1 MSVEQ
6 ALAFHRQGR
15 LSEAASLYQAML
27 KADRER
33 FDALHGLGTV
43 RSQQGRHEEA
53 RTLFRRA
60 LRQNPKSPEAE
71 YNLALALASLRRY
84 DEAVLHYQR
93 ALALRPGFF
102 QAHNNL
108 GNIFKSLDRRA
119 EAMDQYR
126 QALEINPDFA
136 VGHNNLGNSLQ
147 ALERRDEAE
156 MHYRRAIAVEPR
168 YSEAYNNLG
177 NILHIQGRTEEAIT
191 CYRQALSLDRNYV
204 EALYNLGNV
213 LKELG
218 QFGDAAAALRRA
230 IALDPT
236 NTGAYLSLVD
246 TQKLK
251 PGDADFEA
259 MERLVTDKRALD
271 DSKRLTLHFALAG
284 LYDDLGRYDEA
295 FAHMVPG
302 NALKRREIVYDETA
316 MNDYF
321 SRVKQVFTPEF
332 VAALAGSGDPSAR
345 PLFIL
350 GMPRSGTTLVEQ
362 ILATHPKI
370 FGAGELDEFS
380 QLAKELSFPDGL
392 VALTPERLR
401 KLGADYVQR
410 IEARGNGA
418 VWITDKMPSN
428 FFYVGLI
435 HLALPNAR
443 IIHTRRNAA
452 DTCLSCYSKLF
463 VSRGQNF
470 SYDMGE
476 LGRYWRQYDALM
488 SHWRQVLPKGAMLE
502 LRYADLVADIE
513 TEARRLLA
521 WCGVDWDDACLAF
534 HRNKR
539 PVLTASVA
547 QVRQP
552 IYQSS
557 VGRWRAYERHLT
569 PLIRELT
576 PAQLAE

>member
-6 ALAFHRQGR
+6 ALSLHRRGR
-15 LSEAASLYQAML
+15 LSEAAALYQAVL
-27 KADRER
+27 KADRDR

-43 RSQQGRHEEA
+43 RSQQGQYEEA
-53 RTLFRRA
+53 RSLFRRA

-71 YNLALALASLRRY
+71 YNLGLALAALKRF
-84 DEAVLHYQR
+84 DEAVLHYQK
-93 ALALRPGFF
+93 AFALRPDFF

-108 GNIFKSLDRRA
+108 GNVLKSLDHREEAIEQYRRA
-119 EAMDQYR
+119 LA
-126 QALEINPDFA
+126 INPDFA
-136 VGHNNLGNSLQ
+136 IAHNNLANSLQ
-147 ALERRDEAE
+147 AIERRDEAE
-156 MHYRRAIAVEPR
+156 MHYRRAIAVEPG
-168 YSEAYNNLG
+168 YAEAHNNLG
-177 NILHIQGRTEEAIT
+177 NVLHVMGRTEDAVA
-191 CYRQALSLDRNYV
+191 CYQQALTLDGNYV
-204 EALYNLGNV
+204 EALYNLGNA
-213 LKELG
+213 LKELVR
-218 QFGDAAAALRRA
+218 FGEAAATLRKA

-259 MERLVTDKRALD
+259 MERLVTDKGALD
-271 DSKRLTLHFALAG
+271 DSKRLTLHFALARF
-284 LYDDLGRYDEA
+284 YDDLGRYDEA

-302 NALKRREIVYDETA
+302 NALKRREIIYDEAA

-321 SRVKQVFTPEF
+321 ARIKAVFTPEF
-332 VAALAGSGDPSAR
+332 MTAMAGVGDPSAR

-380 QLAKELSFPDGL
+380 KLAKELPYPDGL
-392 VALTPERLR
+392 AALTPERLR

-435 HLALPNAR
+435 RLALPNAR
-443 IIHTRRNAA
+443 IIHTRRNPV

-463 VSRGQNF
+463 VSLGQNF

-488 SHWRQVLPKGAMLE
+488 AHWRHILPDDAMLE
-502 LRYADLVADIE
+502 LHYADLVADLE

-521 WCGVDWDDACLAF
+521 WCGVDWDDSCLDF

-547 QVRQP
+547 QVRRP

-557 VGRWRAYERHLT
+557 VGRWRAYEHHLG
-569 PLIRELT
+569 PLLRELA
-576 PAQLAE
+576 PDQIEQ